1 MTGPSAPADGDNK
14 QAMTAHAAPA
24 ARKPGK
30 QPHELDDR
38 QRALAF
44 FTVLTAVVLEVADTT
59 IVNTALPAI
68 RDGLGASPAAMQWI
82 VAGYL
87 LTLGSLLLLGGRLGD
102 TFGHDRLFLGGVAS
116 FVAASALCGL
126 APTPG
131 VLVLARVLQG
141 AAGAMMG
148 PQTMAIVQLLY
159 TPLERVKRLA
169 FFGMIIGL
177 AAIIGPIL
185 GGFLIELNLFGLGW
199 RLIFLI
205 NLPVGL
211 FALAMGRVTLPRTG
225 EEHRGL
231 AIDLAGAALFAAG
244 FGLILFALIQA
255 HENLGIAPA
264 AAILVGG
271 ITAVGFGWR
280 RSVARR
286 ADGLPAMVEPSLFSL
301 PTFRWSVIAAM
312 AFNSGSVG
320 FLMIFAVALQQGLAL
335 TPLKTALVHIPFGLG
350 VMVAVGLIVPRLLP
364 RLGRALPVAGGVL
377 MATGIVSTL
386 ALIHAAIAGGPLLI
400 AALAFAGIGFGSL
413 SGPLGPIAVSEV
425 PRTHAGIASAT
436 MRTAQ
441 QLGGA
446 LGIALVGSAYFAVGG
461 HDAAARLAGLVPG
474 ALMVAA
480 LLSIAVLAVS
490 RLPSTLFGVERKPAK
505 D

>member
-1 MTGPSAPADGDNK
+1 
-14 QAMTAHAAPA
+14 MTAHRAAPA
-24 ARKPGK
+24 AATGTKL
-30 QPHELDDR
+30 PHELDDR

-102 TFGHDRLFLGGVAS
+102 TFGHRRLFLGGVAG
-116 FVAASALCGL
+116 FVAASALCGFSSS
-126 APTPG
+126 PG
-131 VLVLARVLQG
+131 MLVLARVLQG

-177 AAIIGPIL
+177 AAIIGPII
-185 GGFLIELNLFGLGW
+185 GGMLIQLNLFGLGW

-211 FALAMGRVTLPRTG
+211 FALAMGRITLPRTG
-225 EEHRGL
+225 EEHKGL
-231 AIDLAGAALFAAG
+231 AIDLAGAALFAGG
-244 FGLILFALIQA
+244 FGMILLALIQA
-255 HENLGIAPA
+255 HEDMA
-264 AAILVGG
+264 ALTAGSILAGG
-271 ITAVGFGWR
+271 IGAVGLGWR
-280 RSVARR
+280 RSVLRR
-286 ADGLPAMVEPSLFSL
+286 AAGLPAMVEPSLFAL
-301 PTFRWSVIAAM
+301 PTFRWGVLAAM

-335 TPLKTALVHIPFGLG
+335 TPLKTALIHIPFGLG
-350 VMVAVGLIVPRLLP
+350 VMVAVALIVPRLLP
-364 RLGRALPVAGGVL
+364 RLGRVLPMTGGVL
-377 MATGIVSTL
+377 MATGILGTL
-386 ALIHAAIAGGPLLI
+386 ALIHARIDGGPLLI
-400 AALAFAGIGFGSL
+400 TMLALAGIGFGTL

-425 PRTHAGIASAT
+425 PRTHAGTASAT

-446 LGIALVGSAYFAVGG
+446 LGIALVGSAYFAVRGS
-461 HDAAARLAGLVPG
+461 DAAARLAGLVPG
-474 ALMVAA
+474 AVMVAA

-490 RLPSTLFGVERKPAK
+490 RLPSTLFAAEHKPTA

>member
-1 MTGPSAPADGDNK
+1 
-14 QAMTAHAAPA
+14 MTAQQAAPA
-24 ARKPGK
+24 AASGSKL
-30 QPHELDDR
+30 PHELDDR

-87 LTLGSLLLLGGRLGD
+87 LTLGSLLLLGGRMGD
-102 TFGHDRLFLGGVAS
+102 AFGHRRLFLGGVAS

-177 AAIIGPIL
+177 AAIVGPIL
-185 GGFLIELNLFGLGW
+185 GGFLIEVDLFGLGW

-211 FALAMGRVTLPRTG
+211 FALAMGRITLPRTG
-225 EEHRGL
+225 EEHHGL
-231 AIDLAGAALFAAG
+231 AIDLVGAALFAAG
-244 FGLILFALIQA
+244 FGMILLALIQS
-255 HENLGIAPA
+255 HEDMPLAQAGSILIGGIA
-264 AAILVGG
+264 
-271 ITAVGFGWR
+271 AVGLGWHR
-280 RSVARR
+280 ARTRR
-286 ADGLPAMVEPSLFSL
+286 AAGLEAMIEPSLFAL
-301 PTFRWSVIAAM
+301 PTFRWGVIAAM
-312 AFNSGSVG
+312 AFNSSSVG

-335 TPLKTALVHIPFGLG
+335 TPLRTALIHIPFGFG
-350 VMVAVGLIVPRLLP
+350 VMVAVGLVVPRLLP
-364 RLGRALPVAGGVL
+364 RLGRLLPMAGGVL
-377 MATGIVSTL
+377 MAVGIVATL

-400 AALAFAGIGFGSL
+400 ATLALAGIGFGTL
-413 SGPLGPIAVSEV
+413 SGPLGPIVVSEV
-425 PRTHAGIASAT
+425 PRIHAGTASAT

-446 LGIALVGSAYFAVGG
+446 LGIALVGSAYFAVAG

-474 ALMVAA
+474 AIMVAT

-490 RLPSTLFGVERKPAK
+490 RLPSTLFGAERKPAA

>member
-1 MTGPSAPADGDNK
+1 
-14 QAMTAHAAPA
+14 MTAGLAPGS
-24 ARKPGK
+24 RL
-30 QPHELDDR
+30 PHELDDR

-44 FTVLTAVVLEVADTT
+44 FTVLTAVVLEVADST

-68 RDGLGASPAAMQWI
+68 RTGLDASPAAMQWI

-102 TFGHDRLFLGGVAS
+102 AFGHRRMFLGGVAG
-116 FVAASALCGL
+116 FVLASMLCGL
-126 APTPG
+126 APTPL
-131 VLVLARVLQG
+131 VLVVARVLQG

-177 AAIIGPIL
+177 AAIVGPII
-185 GGFLIELNLFGLGW
+185 GGMLIALDLFGLGW

-211 FALAMGRVTLPRTG
+211 FALAMGRITLPRTG

-231 AIDLAGAALFAAG
+231 AIDLGGAALFAAG
-244 FGLILFALIQA
+244 FGLILLALIQA
-255 HENLGIAPA
+255 HDDLDPTTA

-271 ITAVGFGWR
+271 IGAVSLGWR

-286 ADGLPAMVEPSLFSL
+286 ADGLPAMIEPSLFAL
-301 PTFRWSVIAAM
+301 PTFRWGVIAAM

-335 TPLKTALVHIPFGLG
+335 TPLKTALIHIPFGLG
-350 VMVAVGLIVPRLLP
+350 VMIAVGLIVPRLLP
-364 RLGRALPVAGGVL
+364 RLGRLLPMAGGVL
-377 MATGIVSTL
+377 MGTGIVSTL
-386 ALIHAAIAGGPLLI
+386 SLIHAAVDGGP
-400 AALAFAGIGFGSL
+400 ALVVTLALAGIGFGTL
-413 SGPLGPIAVSEV
+413 SGPLGPIVVSEV
-425 PRTHAGIASAT
+425 PRTHAGTASAT

-446 LGIALVGSAYFAVGG
+446 LGIALVGSAYFSVPG
-461 HDAAARLAGLVPG
+461 HDAAARLAGLLPG
-474 ALMVAA
+474 AIMVAV
-480 LLSIAVLAVS
+480 LLTVAVLAVS
-490 RLPSTLFGVERKPAK
+490 RLPATLFAAERGPRT

>member
-1 MTGPSAPADGDNK
+1 
-14 QAMTAHAAPA
+14 MTAPQPAPA
-24 ARKPGK
+24 AASGTRLA
-30 QPHELDDR
+30 HELDDR

-102 TFGHDRLFLGGVAS
+102 TFGHRRLFLGGVAG

-211 FALAMGRVTLPRTG
+211 FALAMGRITLPRTG
-225 EEHRGL
+225 EEHKGL
-231 AIDLAGAALFAAG
+231 AIDLPGAALFAVS
-244 FGLILFALIQA
+244 FGMILLALIQS
-255 HENLGIAPA
+255 HEDMPLGQA
-264 AAILVGG
+264 ASILIGALAGVG
-271 ITAVGFGWR
+271 VGWHR
-280 RSVARR
+280 ATTRR
-286 ADGLPAMVEPSLFSL
+286 AAGLPAMIEPSLFAL
-301 PTFRWSVIAAM
+301 PTFRWGVIAAM
-312 AFNSGSVG
+312 AFNSSSVG

-364 RLGRALPVAGGVL
+364 RLGRVLPMAGGVL
-377 MATGIVSTL
+377 MGLGIVSTL

-400 AALAFAGIGFGSL
+400 ATLALAGIGFGML
-413 SGPLGPIAVSEV
+413 SGPLGPIVVSEV
-425 PRTHAGIASAT
+425 PRTHAGTASAT

-446 LGIALVGSAYFAVGG
+446 LGIALVGSAYFAVAGN
-461 HDAAARLAGLVPG
+461 DAAARLAGLVPG
-474 ALMVAA
+474 AGAIAA
-480 LLSIAVLAVS
+480 LLTIAVLAVS
-490 RLPSTLFGVERKPAK
+490 RLPAMLFASERKPAA

>member
-1 MTGPSAPADGDNK
+1 
-14 QAMTAHAAPA
+14 MTAQQA
-24 ARKPGK
+24 ARAAATGSKL
-30 QPHELDDR
+30 PHELDDR

-102 TFGHDRLFLGGVAS
+102 AFGHRRLFLSGVAS
-116 FVAASALCGL
+116 FVAASVLCGL

-159 TPLERVKRLA
+159 TPLERVRRLA

-177 AAIIGPIL
+177 AAIIGPII

-211 FALAMGRVTLPRTG
+211 FALAMGRITLPRTG
-225 EEHRGL
+225 EEHHGL
-231 AIDLAGAALFAAG
+231 ALDLAGAALFAAG
-244 FGLILFALIQA
+244 FGLILLALIQA
-255 HENLGIAPA
+255 HDDLAPATA
-264 AAILVGG
+264 AAILGGG
-271 ITAVGFGWR
+271 IGAVGLGWH
-280 RSVARR
+280 RSVTRR
-286 ADGLPAMVEPSLFSL
+286 AAGLPAMIEPSLFAL
-301 PTFRWSVIAAM
+301 PTFRWGVIAAM

-335 TPLKTALVHIPFGLG
+335 TPLKTALIHIPFGLG
-350 VMVAVGLIVPRLLP
+350 VMIAVGLLVPRLLP
-364 RLGRALPVAGGVL
+364 RLGRALPMAGGVV
-377 MATGIVSTL
+377 MGTGIVSTF
-386 ALIHAAIAGGPLLI
+386 ALIHAGIASGPVLI
-400 AALAFAGIGFGSL
+400 AALALAGIGFGTL

-425 PRTHAGIASAT
+425 PRTHAGTASAT

-446 LGIALVGSAYFAVGG
+446 LGIALVGSAYFSVPG

-474 ALMVAA
+474 AVMVAA
-480 LLSIAVLAVS
+480 LLAVAVSAVS
-490 RLPSTLFGVERKPAK
+490 RLPSTLFASERKPAA

>member
-1 MTGPSAPADGDNK
+1 
-14 QAMTAHAAPA
+14 MTAQQAAA
-24 ARKPGK
+24 SKNR
-30 QPHELDDR
+30 QPHELDER
-38 QRALAF
+38 QRARAF

-68 RDGLGASPAAMQWI
+68 RDGLGASAAAMQWI

-102 TFGHDRLFLGGVAS
+102 AFGHRRLFLGGVAG

-126 APTPG
+126 APTPS

-159 TPLERVKRLA
+159 TPLERVRRLA

-177 AAIIGPIL
+177 AAILGPIL

-211 FALAMGRVTLPRTG
+211 FALVMGRLTLPRTG
-225 EEHRGL
+225 EEHAFARGRGL
-231 AIDLAGAALFAAG
+231 SIDLLGAALFAAG
-244 FGLILFALIQA
+244 FGLILLALIQA
-255 HENLGIAPA
+255 HEDLDTGCA

-271 ITAVGFGWR
+271 IAAV
-280 RSVARR
+280 SLAVRR
-286 ADGLPAMVEPSLFSL
+286 AILRRAAGLPAMIEPSLFAL
-301 PTFRWSVIAAM
+301 PTFRWGVIAAM
-312 AFNSGSVG
+312 AFNSGAVG

-335 TPLKTALVHIPFGLG
+335 SPLQTALIHIPFGFG
-350 VMVAVGLIVPRLLP
+350 VMVAVGLLVPRLLP
-364 RLGRALPVAGGVL
+364 RLGRVLPMAGGVL
-377 MATGIVSTL
+377 MALGIAGSL
-386 ALIHAAIAGGPLLI
+386 ALMGASVAGGPLLVTTL
-400 AALAFAGIGFGSL
+400 ALAGVGFGTL
-413 SGPLGPIAVSEV
+413 SGPLGPIVVSDV
-425 PRTHAGIASAT
+425 PRTHAGTASAT

-446 LGIALVGSAYFAVGG
+446 LGIALVGSAYFAAGG
-461 HDAAARLAGLVPG
+461 HDAAARLAGLAPG
-474 ALMVAA
+474 GLMVSA
-480 LLSIAVLAVS
+480 LLCVSVLAVS
-490 RLPSTLFGVERKPAK
+490 RLPATLFAGERKPAA

>member
-1 MTGPSAPADGDNK
+1 
-14 QAMTAHAAPA
+14 MTAHQAAAPA
-24 ARKPGK
+24 AKTGSK

-102 TFGHDRLFLGGVAS
+102 AFGHNRMFLGGVAG

-131 VLVLARVLQG
+131 ILVLARVLQG

-159 TPLERVKRLA
+159 TPLERVRRLA

-177 AAIIGPIL
+177 AAILGPIL

-211 FALAMGRVTLPRTG
+211 FALAMGRLTLPRTG

-231 AIDLAGAALFAAG
+231 AIDLFGAALFAQG
-244 FGLILFALIQA
+244 FGMILLALIQA
-255 HENLGIAPA
+255 HEDLDLGGA

-271 ITAVGFGWR
+271 IAAVSLAVR
-280 RSVARR
+280 RSIRRR
-286 ADGLPAMVEPSLFSL
+286 AAGLPAMIEPSLFAL
-301 PTFRWSVIAAM
+301 PTFRWGVIAAM
-312 AFNSGSVG
+312 AFNSASVG
-320 FLMIFAVALQQGLAL
+320 FLLIFAVALQQGLAL
-335 TPLKTALVHIPFGLG
+335 NPLQTALIHIPFGLG
-350 VMVAVGLIVPRLLP
+350 VMVAVGLLVPRMLP
-364 RLGRALPVAGGVL
+364 RLGRVLPMAGGVL
-377 MATGIVSTL
+377 MALGIVGSL
-386 ALIHAAIAGGPLLI
+386 ALIHAAISGGPLL
-400 AALAFAGIGFGSL
+400 AATLALAGIGFGTL
-413 SGPLGPIAVSEV
+413 SGPLGPIVVSDV
-425 PRTHAGIASAT
+425 PRTHAGTASAT

-446 LGIALVGSAYFAVGG
+446 LGIALVGSAYFAAGG
-461 HDAAARLAGLVPG
+461 HDAAAHLAGLLPG
-474 ALMVAA
+474 GLMVSA
-480 LLSIAVLAVS
+480 LLTISVLAVS
-490 RLPSTLFGVERKPAK
+490 RLPATLFAAERKAAA

>member
-1 MTGPSAPADGDNK
+1 
-14 QAMTAHAAPA
+14 MTAHAPSA

-30 QPHELDDR
+30 QPHELDAR

-177 AAIIGPIL
+177 AAIVGPII

-211 FALAMGRVTLPRTG
+211 FALAMGRITLPRTG
-225 EEHRGL
+225 EEHKGL
-231 AIDLAGAALFAAG
+231 AIDLTGAALFALG

-255 HENLGIAPA
+255 HENLGPVAA
-264 AAILVGG
+264 AAILAAGLG
-271 ITAVGFGWR
+271 AVILGVR
-280 RSVARR
+280 RSIARR
-286 ADGLPAMVEPSLFSL
+286 ANGLPAMIEPTLFAL
-301 PTFRWSVIAAM
+301 PTFRWGVTAAM
-312 AFNSGSVG
+312 AFNSSSVG

-335 TPLKTALVHIPFGLG
+335 TPLKTALIHIPFGLG
-350 VMVAVGLIVPRLLP
+350 VMIAVGLLVPRLLP
-364 RLGRALPVAGGVL
+364 RLGRLLPMAGGML
-377 MATGIVSTL
+377 MAAGIISTLVLIHSRIDGGPILIVTL
-386 ALIHAAIAGGPLLI
+386 AL
-400 AALAFAGIGFGSL
+400 AGIGFGTL

-425 PRTHAGIASAT
+425 PRTHAGTASAT

-446 LGIALVGSAYFAVGG
+446 LGIALVGSVYFAVGG
-461 HDAAARLAGLVPG
+461 HDPAARLAGLIPG
-474 ALMVAA
+474 ALMIAT
-480 LLSIAVLAVS
+480 LLTIAILAVS
-490 RLPSTLFGVERKPAK
+490 RLPTTLFAAERKPAA

>member
-1 MTGPSAPADGDNK
+1 
-14 QAMTAHAAPA
+14 MTAQQAAA
-24 ARKPGK
+24 SKNR
-30 QPHELDDR
+30 QPHELDER
-38 QRALAF
+38 QRARAF

-68 RDGLGASPAAMQWI
+68 RDGLGASAAAMQWI

-102 TFGHDRLFLGGVAS
+102 AFGHRRLFLGGVAG

-159 TPLERVKRLA
+159 TPLERVRRLA

-177 AAIIGPIL
+177 AAILGPIL

-211 FALAMGRVTLPRTG
+211 FALVMGRLTLPRTG
-225 EEHRGL
+225 EVHRGL
-231 AIDLAGAALFAAG
+231 AIDLFGAALFAAG
-244 FGLILFALIQA
+244 FGLILLALIQA
-255 HENLGIAPA
+255 HEDLGPARA

-271 ITAVGFGWR
+271 IAAV
-280 RSVARR
+280 SLAVRR
-286 ADGLPAMVEPSLFSL
+286 AVRRRAAGLPAMIEPSLFAL
-301 PTFRWSVIAAM
+301 PTFRWGLIAAM
-312 AFNSGSVG
+312 AFNSGAVG

-335 TPLKTALVHIPFGLG
+335 TPLQTALIHIPFGFG
-350 VMVAVGLIVPRLLP
+350 VMVAVGLLVPRLLP
-364 RLGRALPVAGGVL
+364 RLGRVLPMAGGVL
-377 MATGIVSTL
+377 MALGIAGSL
-386 ALIHAAIAGGPLLI
+386 ALMGASVAGGPLLVTTL
-400 AALAFAGIGFGSL
+400 ALAGIGFGTL
-413 SGPLGPIAVSEV
+413 SGPLGPIVVSDV
-425 PRTHAGIASAT
+425 PRTHAGTASAT

-446 LGIALVGSAYFAVGG
+446 LGIALVGSAYFAAGG
-461 HDAAARLAGLVPG
+461 HDPAARLAGLAPG
-474 ALMVAA
+474 GLMVCA
-480 LLSIAVLAVS
+480 LLCVSVLAVS
-490 RLPSTLFGVERKPAK
+490 RLPATLFAAERRPAA

>member
-1 MTGPSAPADGDNK
+1 
-14 QAMTAHAAPA
+14 MTAQRPAPA
-24 ARKPGK
+24 AASGTRLA
-30 QPHELDDR
+30 HELDDR

-102 TFGHDRLFLGGVAS
+102 TFGHRRLFLGGVAS

-126 APTPG
+126 ATSPG

-169 FFGMIIGL
+169 FFGIIIGL
-177 AAIIGPIL
+177 AAIVGPII

-211 FALAMGRVTLPRTG
+211 FALAMGRITLPRTG
-225 EEHRGL
+225 EEHKGL
-231 AIDLAGAALFAAG
+231 AIDLPGAALFAAG
-244 FGLILFALIQA
+244 FGMILLALIQS
-255 HENLGIAPA
+255 HEDMPLAQA
-264 AAILVGG
+264 ASILVGG
-271 ITAVGFGWR
+271 IAGVGVGWHRAVT
-280 RSVARR
+280 RR
-286 ADGLPAMVEPSLFSL
+286 AAGLPAMIEPSLFAL
-301 PTFRWSVIAAM
+301 PTFRWGVTAAM
-312 AFNSGSVG
+312 AFNSSSVG
-320 FLMIFAVALQQGLAL
+320 FLMIFSVALQQGLAL
-335 TPLKTALVHIPFGLG
+335 SPLKTALIHIPFGLG
-350 VMVAVGLIVPRLLP
+350 VMVAVGLVVPRLLP
-364 RLGRALPVAGGVL
+364 RLGRLLPMAGGVL
-377 MATGIVSTL
+377 MALGIVSTL
-386 ALIHAAIAGGPLLI
+386 ALIHASIAGGPLLI
-400 AALAFAGIGFGSL
+400 ATLALAGIGFGTL

-425 PRTHAGIASAT
+425 PRTHAGTASAT

-446 LGIALVGSAYFAVGG
+446 LGIALVGSAYFAVPG

-474 ALMVAA
+474 AVAIAA
-480 LLSIAVLAVS
+480 LLTIAVLAVS
-490 RLPSTLFGVERKPAK
+490 RLPATLFATERKPAA

>member
-1 MTGPSAPADGDNK
+1 
-14 QAMTAHAAPA
+14 MTAQQAAPA
-24 ARKPGK
+24 MAPGSK
-30 QPHELDDR
+30 LPHELDDR

-68 RDGLGASPAAMQWI
+68 RDGLGASAAAMQWI

-102 TFGHDRLFLGGVAS
+102 AFGHRRLFLSGVAG

-131 VLVLARVLQG
+131 VLVFARVLQG

-159 TPLERVKRLA
+159 TPLERVRRLA
-169 FFGMIIGL
+169 VFGMIIGL
-177 AAIIGPIL
+177 AAIIGPII

-211 FALAMGRVTLPRTG
+211 FALAMGRMTLPRTG
-225 EEHRGL
+225 EEHHGL
-231 AIDLAGAALFAAG
+231 AIDLAGAALFAEG

-255 HENLGIAPA
+255 HENLGPLA
-264 AAILVGG
+264 ATAILTAG
-271 ITAVGFGWR
+271 IAAVGWGWR
-280 RSVARR
+280 RSITRR
-286 ADGLPAMVEPSLFSL
+286 ARGLPAMVEPALFAL
-301 PTFRWSVIAAM
+301 PTFRWGVLAAM
-312 AFNSGSVG
+312 AFNSGAVG

-335 TPLKTALVHIPFGLG
+335 TPLKTALIHIPFGLG
-350 VMVAVGLIVPRLLP
+350 VMVAVALLVPRLLP
-364 RLGRALPVAGGVL
+364 RLGRMLPMAGGVL

-386 ALIHAAIAGGPLLI
+386 ALIHVRIDSGPVLI
-400 AALAFAGIGFGSL
+400 AALALAGIGFGTL

-425 PRTHAGIASAT
+425 PRTHAGTASAT

-446 LGIALVGSAYFAVGG
+446 LGIALVGSAYFSVAG

-474 ALMVAA
+474 AIMVAV
-480 LLSIAVLAVS
+480 LLTVSVLAVS
-490 RLPSTLFGVERKPAK
+490 RLPATLFAAERKPGA